1 MTPKPDPACAS
12 HREFCWTLLRS
23 GGPESAGHSVSLIFG
38 EEPARGVCQW
48 AGMCSGRLGLHPKSD
63 QGPTSWSGTFDGGK
77 GKGICVR
84 VVHWQSSAP
93 AWRWQAQFSPVLGWP
108 ESITWP
114 NSNARDRGK
123 CNCPEDGRRA
133 RHTVNSLSVLSV
145 AGHCGTQ

>member
-1 MTPKPDPACAS
+1 M
-12 HREFCWTLLRS
+12 
-23 GGPESAGHSVSLIFG
+23 
-38 EEPARGVCQW
+38 CQW

-114 NSNARDRGK
+114 NSNTRDRGK

-145 AGHCGTQ
+145 AGHCETVFVKHNVWEMAQSACTTHVGSSFNSVDIYSTGF